1 MVGNGKPTCNRDE
14 VTEVGDEFQKV
25 IVLVGDILI
34 PEKIQFSVKSLMGSL
49 LDISG
54 IIDQTGLQLDGRAS
68 YCLIVI
74 DKSILHIFA
83 VEGILLVIYIS
94 PRI

>member
-1 MVGNGKPTCNRDE
+1 MVSNCKPIGYRYE
-14 VTEVGDEFQKV
+14 MAEVGDEFQKV

-34 PEKIQFSVKSLMGSL
+34 PEKIQFSVKTLMGSL

-74 DKSILHIFA
+74 DKFL
-83 VEGILLVIYIS
+83 
-94 PRI
+94 P